1 MNTLLLLSF
10 FLGIFLCF
18 YLKYKNVTESFVNC
32 DASKPLVYGDEAKE
46 LYGDDVNNP
55 TSKQCETAASNNT
68 KKNMGSYKARLVEST
83 NKISSLTAKI
93 VELEKLNLE
102 NLKYTKQ
109 FVATISDDSNSDDIN
124 TGESIDLTNNRKN
137 AFNAAAKYEKSTYKI
152 PGA

>member
-18 YLKYKNVTESFVNC
+18 YLKYKNVTESLENC
-32 DASKPLVYGDEAKE
+32 DVSKPLVYGDEAKE
-46 LYGDDVNNP
+46 LYGVNNP

-68 KKNMGSYKARLVEST
+68 KKNMGSYKARLDESA
-83 NKISSLTAKI
+83 NKIASLTAKI

-124 TGESIDLTNNRKN
+124 AGESIDLTNNRKN
-137 AFNAAAKYEKSTYKI
+137 AFNAAAKYEKPTYKI